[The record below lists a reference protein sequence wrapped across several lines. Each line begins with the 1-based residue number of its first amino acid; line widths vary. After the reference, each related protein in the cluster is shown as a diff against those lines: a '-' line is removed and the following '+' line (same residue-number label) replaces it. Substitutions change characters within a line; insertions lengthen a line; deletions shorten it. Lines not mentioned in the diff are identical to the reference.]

1 MPIQKH
7 ETYAVEGLILLQKRG
22 RKGDSI
28 ALLTYI
34 IINMMMKKFLV
45 RTFLVLL
52 VVGLIG
58 GGWLYYVSTHS
69 NPWHAE
75 TIGDIP
81 APKGYSRVEA
91 SKGSYAEY
99 LRNLPLKEAGTK
111 IQLFTGGNA
120 NLQWLGTAVIDNPLL
135 SNYEQC
141 ADVTMRLRAE
151 YLWQQGRYSDICFR
165 DVNGN
170 NVRYKGGSSRKLF
183 EKYMR
188 QIYGICSTYSV
199 FNETSPRSIKDVQ
212 AGDVL
217 VYPARMGAKYGHAVL
232 VVDVA
237 KNASGKVAIMC
248 AEGNT
253 PARDQHIV
261 RNLNPLDNPWFFFD
275 ESDDVFVVGPFY
287 FNKNELRCY
296 E

>member
-1 MPIQKH
+1 MQKH

-22 RKGDSI
+22 RNGASI

-34 IINMMMKKFLV
+34 IVNMTMKKFLV

-99 LRNLPLKEAGTK
+99 LRNLPLKEAGAK

-237 KNASGKVAIMC
+237 KNESGKVAIMC